1 MKKRTD
7 GFLAPDQIDHDTEI
21 FSYIRELHE
30 YLWELVGREKRAA
43 RITIGID
50 VKKDAED

>member
-7 GFLAPDQIDHDTEI
+7 GFLAPDQIDHD
-21 FSYIRELHE
+21 HE

-43 RITIGID
+43 RITIGVD